1 MKDFTLRKR
10 FLDCKSGTSSLFK
23 GFVMLVVLMLMTT
36 SSAMAEVIDGIR
48 YVLDPVK
55 KTATILPQIN
65 GYYSGDIIIPEKV
78 KGNDGVEYV
87 VTSLGASCFEGCS
100 GLTSI
105 TIPSSVTSLGGACF
119 SGCRGLTSITIPSS
133 VTSLGGA
140 CFFSCSGLTSIT
152 IPSSVTSLGG
162 ACFFSCSGLT
172 SITIPSSVTSLGGA
186 CFFSCS
192 GLTSITI
199 PSSVTSLDDYCFY
212 DCDGLT
218 SITIPSSVTSLGESC
233 FYNCSG
239 LTSITIP
246 SSVTSL
252 GNYCFEGCRG
262 LTTITIPSSVTSLSY
277 GCFWDCSGLTTIT
290 IPSSVTSLGGYCF
303 SGCSGLTS
311 ITIPSS
317 VTSLGGH
324 CFSHCRGLTSITIPS
339 SVTSLGESCFSDCS
353 GLTSITIP
361 SSVTSL
367 GESCFS
373 DCSGLTSITIPSSVT
388 SLGDYC
394 FLGCLK
400 LETVYFKGKY
410 WDYFHYSN
418 LKIPTTSIIKVPAEY
433 LQEYKDA
440 FGPDYKYIYAWN
452 PDETGEDNKPVTQ
465 CSTPSVSY
473 GEGKLMFACETTGAK
488 YHYTITDT
496 DIKSDALSENGEVSL
511 TAAYK
516 ISVYAIADGYTASD
530 KAEATLYWVNA
541 NLDNSTNINMVR
553 TRGVVASAHDGIVTL
568 SGLDNGEVVKFYAA
582 DGKYLGSSVAANGA
596 ASFAV
601 NESLV
606 IAKVGKDS
614 IKIAVK

>member
-10 FLDCKSGTSSLFK
+10 FLDSKSGTCSLFK

-87 VTSLGASCFEGCS
+87 VTSLGASCFKDCSGLTSITIPSSVTSLSESCFYGCSGLTSITIPSSVTSLGDDCFYGCRGLTSITIPSSVTSLGNECFWGCSGLTSITIPSSVTSLSESCFSGCSGLTSITIPSSVTSLGYACFEGCS

-105 TIPSSVTSLGGACF
+105 TIPSSVTSLG
-119 SGCRGLTSITIPSS
+119 
-133 VTSLGGA
+133 
-140 CFFSCSGLTSIT
+140 
-152 IPSSVTSLGG
+152 
-162 ACFFSCSGLT
+162 
-172 SITIPSSVTSLGGA
+172 
-186 CFFSCS
+186 
-192 GLTSITI
+192 
-199 PSSVTSLDDYCFY
+199 DY
-212 DCDGLT
+212 
-218 SITIPSSVTSLGESC
+218 C

-252 GNYCFEGCRG
+252 GG
-262 LTTITIPSSVTSLSY
+262 
-277 GCFWDCSGLTTIT
+277 GCFYGCSGLTSIT
-290 IPSSVTSLGGYCF
+290 IPSSVTSLGSSCFSGCSGLTSITIPSSVTSLGDYCF

-317 VTSLGGH
+317 VTSLGDD
-324 CFSHCRGLTSITIPS
+324 CFSFCRGLTSITIPS
-339 SVTSLGESCFSDCS
+339 SVTSLGNECF
-353 GLTSITIP
+353 
-361 SSVTSL
+361 
-367 GESCFS
+367 
-373 DCSGLTSITIPSSVT
+373 
-388 SLGDYC
+388 Y
-394 FLGCLK
+394 GCK
-400 LETVYFKGKY
+400 NLETVYFKGKKCNSSY
-410 WDYFHYSN
+410 KYLY
-418 LKIPTTSIIKVPAEY
+418 IPPTSIIKVPTEY
-433 LQEYKDA
+433 LQEYKNA
-440 FGPDYKYIYAWN
+440 FGPNYKYIYAWN

-473 GEGKLMFACETTGAK
+473 GEGKLKFACETTGAK

-511 TAAYK
+511 SAAYN
-516 ISVYAIADGYTASD
+516 ISVYATADGYKASD
-530 KAEATLYWVNA
+530 KAEATLYWINA
-541 NLDNSTNINMVR
+541 NLDTGTNINMVK

-568 SGLDNGEVVKFYAA
+568 SGLDNGEVVKFYAT
-582 DGKYLGSSVAANGA
+582 DGKYLGSSVAANGST
-596 ASFAV
+596 SFAV